1 MLTTKQSRLLKLL
14 DSQILNCKRCG
25 LHNGGRC
32 KPYWTMKSRYVI
44 VGEAPGKQEV
54 VEDTPFIGMSG
65 DILWNIIYKV
75 AGLHRADFAIINSVN
90 CRPTDGIRNLK
101 PERGDQYACKQWIR
115 KFLKVIEPE
124 KVLIL
129 GNYAMGTMLGKHSG
143 IVKYNAT
150 EGNLEPY
157 YKNAPFVISVHPAY
171 TIYNHDEGL
180 VKLTESIEKF
190 NEVKQPIQLD
200 FFPDSLFEI

>member
-1 MLTTKQSRLLKLL
+1 
-14 DSQILNCKRCG
+14 
-25 LHNGGRC
+25 
-32 KPYWTMKSRYVI
+32 MKSRYVI

-54 VEDTPFIGMSG
+54 VENTPFIGMAG
-65 DILWNIIYKV
+65 EILWSTINKIT
-75 AGLHRADFAIINSVN
+75 GLFRADFAIINSVN
-90 CRPTDGIRNLK
+90 CRPTDGMRNLK

-143 IVKYNAT
+143 IVVLNAT
-150 EGNLEPY
+150 NGNLKD
-157 YKNAPFVISVHPAY
+157 YKNVPFVISVHPAY

-180 VKLTESIEKF
+180 QKLEEAIEKF
-190 NEVKQPIQLD
+190 KEVKRPIQLD
-200 FFPDSLFEI
+200 FFEDSLFEI

>member
-1 MLTTKQSRLLKLL
+1 MLSKKQARMLQLL
-14 DSQILNCKRCG
+14 DSQILACKRCG

-32 KPYWTMKSRYVI
+32 KPYWTTRSRYVI

-54 VEDTPFIGMSG
+54 VENTPFIGMAG
-65 DILWNIIYKV
+65 QVLWDTIYKV
-75 AGLHRADFAIINSVN
+75 LRCMRSDFAIINSVN

-101 PERGDQYACKQWIR
+101 PDRGDQVACKQWIR
-115 KFLKVIEPE
+115 KFLKIIEPE

-143 IVKYNAT
+143 IVKFNAT
-150 EGNLEPY
+150 EGLLESY

-171 TIYNHDEGL
+171 TMYNKDDGL
-180 VKLTESIEKF
+180 QKLEEAIQKF
-190 NEVKQPIQLD
+190 NDVKRSIQLD
-200 FFPDSLFEI
+200 LFEDKLFEI